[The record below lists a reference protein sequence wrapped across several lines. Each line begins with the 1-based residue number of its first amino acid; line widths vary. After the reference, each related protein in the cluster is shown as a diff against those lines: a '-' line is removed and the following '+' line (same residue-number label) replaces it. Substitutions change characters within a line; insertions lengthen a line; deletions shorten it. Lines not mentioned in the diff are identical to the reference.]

1 MYMTSPLISDW
12 RKIDIAEVGVTART
26 MLVPDELRLLY
37 SLGRDYFRNEGYI
50 VDAGCFLGGS
60 TQALAHGVRANPAWV
75 RHPRE
80 AVIYSYDFFV
90 VEPWTIGI
98 YFPETTPLGTSFE
111 SIYRSNIKAVAD
123 LVSVHAGNVMQ
134 ASLPPGDIEVLFID
148 LAKHWTVNDYLVRAF
163 FPKLIPGR
171 SIVIQQDY
179 LFREWNGWLPVTMEY
194 FADYFEM
201 IDHTEINS
209 VAFLY
214 KKNIPAE
221 MLQVDLIKSL
231 GINQMRTL
239 ANQSLRRFSGKQQE
253 TLNRS
258 WDHFENLLKDH
269 GWRE

>member
-1 MYMTSPLISDW
+1 MTSPLIPDW
-12 RKIDIAEVGVTART
+12 RKIDITEVGVTART

-80 AVIYSYDFFV
+80 AVIHSYDLFI

-98 YFPETTPLGTSFE
+98 HFPETTPLESSFE
-111 SIYRSNIKAVAD
+111 TIYRSNIEAVSD

-134 ASLPPGDIEVLFID
+134 AALPPGDIEVLFID
-148 LAKHWTVNDYLVRAF
+148 LAKHWTVNDYLVRTF

-171 SIVIQQDY
+171 SIVVQQDY
-179 LFREWNGWLPVTMEY
+179 LFHSWNGWLPVTMEY
-194 FADYFEM
+194 FADYFELV
-201 IDHTEINS
+201 DHTQINS

-214 KKNIPAE
+214 RREIPPE
-221 MLQVDLIKSL
+221 MLQDDLITSL
-231 GINQMRTL
+231 GISQMRTL
-239 ANQSLRRFSGKQQE
+239 ANQSLERFSGKQQE
-253 TLNRS
+253 ILNKS
-258 WDHFENLLKDH
+258 WDHFENLLRDQ